1 MAEPY
6 LPTDDRAGRSRQCQ
20 HERWHTHR
28 FPPAEEHHSPAAR
41 TEIESAREVA
51 GLTTCNHKQYFFKI
65 LKSNECET
73 RRKSPVQENPPAQ
86 DSKQSR
92 ARSDTHLVFHRMHAE
107 SFRMHEKSFRMH
119 EKSFRMHEKS
129 FRMHEKSFR
138 MHEKSFRMP
147 EESFRMHEKSFRMLE
162 ESFRM
167 TKKSFRMHQ
176 ELRHVDEKSFQMHEK
191 SNQTLRVRGCPWV
204 RTRLSNK
211 DVLNSLTSSRPL
223 LRRRKNFVV
232 VRL

>member
-92 ARSDTHLVFHRMHAE
+92 ARSDTHLVFHRMLA
-107 SFRMHEKSFRMH
+107 
-119 EKSFRMHEKS
+119 
-129 FRMHEKSFR
+129 
-138 MHEKSFRMP
+138 
-147 EESFRMHEKSFRMLE
+147 ESFRMHEKSFRMLE

-167 TKKSFRMHQ
+167 TKKPFRMHQ

>member
-1 MAEPY
+1 M
-6 LPTDDRAGRSRQCQ
+6 
-20 HERWHTHR
+20 
-28 FPPAEEHHSPAAR
+28 
-41 TEIESAREVA
+41 A

-86 DSKQSR
+86 DSKQSL

-129 FRMHEKSFR
+129 FRM
-138 MHEKSFRMP
+138 P
-147 EESFRMHEKSFRMLE
+147 EESFRMHEKSFRMPE